1 MWACRSFLMSRPRTL
16 HNSIRRH
23 AVTEPPAVTLGAAS
37 RWLVSDTSY
46 SDRRH
51 NDAKDKAGVS
61 SPRRNDGEPGTPA
74 PADRRRTASRKQLY
88 LVLNDA
94 KHGNGIHKLDMDTD
108 VAAGV
113 LDSGA
118 LPRLPNPPV
127 LRFDDKW
134 MKPLAVLGS
143 KVIGMS
149 DGLTNTY
156 DEDNRS
162 DGHTLT
168 FDTRTAKLA
177 LVLDL
182 PNGIRNNRTVLAV
195 AAGDDRLFVI
205 EDGTVYHGADY
216 DNKFCMG
223 GGLHCLK
230 LQDDDTAARTWLP
243 KARAQVVLS
252 NATVSTTTVAGA
264 PSRTTRSIVIGRAT
278 ATGSCRTFIGQA
290 HYDEGLNAW
299 VGLHAQRDGLRGF
312 MPDGNICACDVPG
325 LDGAAVP
332 DWKLGKEKLFYED
345 PERHVDAKLVA
356 MGSSGR
362 FCLVEIMTMPGVD
375 WKECLCDDDDEYVL
389 RLTAFRVEYENDR
402 ELTTTDHRPARS
414 FMMRDYG
421 YSDHWLAFWA

>member
-143 KVIGMS
+143 K
-149 DGLTNTY
+149 
-156 DEDNRS
+156 RRP
-162 DGHTLT
+162 HPLT

-243 KARAQVVLS
+243 KARAQVVLLPLS
-252 NATVSTTTVAGA
+252 PYGIKAHALHAS
-264 PSRTTRSIVIGRAT
+264 GRAFFV
-278 ATGSCRTFIGQA
+278 SVQC
-290 HYDEGLNAW
+290 Y
-299 VGLHAQRDGLRGF
+299 
-312 MPDGNICACDVPG
+312 
-325 LDGAAVP
+325 
-332 DWKLGKEKLFYED
+332 
-345 PERHVDAKLVA
+345 
-356 MGSSGR
+356 
-362 FCLVEIMTMPGVD
+362 
-375 WKECLCDDDDEYVL
+375 
-389 RLTAFRVEYENDR
+389 RVN
-402 ELTTTDHRPARS
+402 DHRGRGTFSYNTEHSYWTRHGDWELPYVHRPSA
-414 FMMRDYG
+414 
-421 YSDHWLAFWA
+421 L